1 MILKIYILLTM
12 IGTQFSRVLR
22 LATKKEFT
30 HVSIA
35 LDKELNELYSFGRRS
50 MLIPLIA
57 GFIKEDTES
66 GVFKKYDTSCEV
78 LELEVNENQFSN
90 LLSELLKYITAYDK
104 YRYNLLGLPFMWFD
118 IPYER
123 ENHLV
128 CSQFVASVLQ
138 LSDICEFNKSW
149 TIVRPTDFYA
159 IKGVKSVFK
168 GKLQDYIKGVR
179 FNEKTK

>member
-1 MILKIYILLTM
+1 MKIYIVLTM
-12 IGTQFSRVLR
+12 TGTKFSRVLR

-66 GVFKKYDTSCEV
+66 GVFKKYDTSCEI
-78 LELEVNENQFSN
+78 LELSVEDNQFSD
-90 LLSELLKYITAYDK
+90 LLNELLKYITAYDK

-138 LSDICEFNKSW
+138 FSEICEFNKSW
-149 TIVRPTDFYA
+149 TIVKPADFYN
-159 IKGVKSVFK
+159 IQGVKSIFK
-168 GKLQDYIKGVR
+168 GKLQDYVKGVR
-179 FNEKTK
+179 NNEEIK